1 MSAFLQEEWQ
11 ARFPGLPIAGA
22 VRKAGCQQDKT
33 TQQGDNCGILGTLH
47 TLEIA
52 DGYDVDGKEH
62 EAGGIQRQPFYRY
75 AISRITAVYE
85 HADNFR
91 TAEYC
96 DQGKT
101 YTAAYGGFQCKQ
113 VGAADT
119 QALVQA
125 VVILIIG
132 CADCAMALY
141 TINIIGKK

>member
-1 MSAFLQEEWQ
+1 MLL
-11 ARFPGLPIAGA
+11 FPGYVNHEDKEGCQHFCKRSGKPDSPVSQQQGQSE
-22 VRKAGCQQDKT
+22 KAGCQQDKT

-75 AISRITAVYE
+75 VISRITVVYE
-85 HADNFR
+85 HTDNFR

-101 YTAAYGGFQCKQ
+101 YTAAYGRFQCQQ

-119 QALVQA
+119 LALVQL
-125 VVILIIG
+125 VVF
-132 CADCAMALY
+132 
-141 TINIIGKK
+141 KR